1 MNSIN
6 INLSISLIVLIIVFI
21 LEYIFKLIP
30 CDMCLV
36 ERYPYYALILLSIIA
51 MYLVRIEKA
60 KLRKIIDYVSI
71 STILFG
77 FIYTLRHVGVERG
90 IIKLSTECSGVL
102 INTSDKSALLEELNQ
117 AALVRCDEATYLFNF
132 ISIAESNLILMTFL
146 LFINIYFLVKK
157 R

>member
-90 IIKLSTECSGVL
+90 IIILSTECSGAL
-102 INTSDKSALLEELNQ
+102 INTSDKTALLEELNQ

-146 LFINIYFLVKK
+146 LFINIYFLIKK
-157 R
+157 

>member
-60 KLRKIIDYVSI
+60 KLGKIIDYVSI
-71 STILFG
+71 SIILFG

-90 IIKLSTECSGVL
+90 IIKLSTECSGAL

-157 R
+157 

>member
-6 INLSISLIVLIIVFI
+6 INLSISLIVLIIVCI

-90 IIKLSTECSGVL
+90 IIKLSTECSGAP

-157 R
+157 

>member
-6 INLSISLIVLIIVFI
+6 INLSISLIVLIIDFI

-90 IIKLSTECSGVL
+90 IIKLSTECSGAL

-157 R
+157 

>member
-6 INLSISLIVLIIVFI
+6 INLFISLIVLITVFI

-51 MYLVRIEKA
+51 MYLVRIEKV

-90 IIKLSTECSGVL
+90 IIKLSTECSGAL
-102 INTSDKSALLEELNQ
+102 INTSDKSALLEELSQ

-132 ISIAESNLILMTFL
+132 ISIAESNLILMIFL

-157 R
+157 

>member
-36 ERYPYYALILLSIIA
+36 ERYPYYALILLSLIA
-51 MYLVRIEKA
+51 MYLMKTEKVR
-60 KLRKIIDYVSI
+60 LRKIIDYLSVI
-71 STILFG
+71 TIIFG
-77 FIYTLRHVGVERG
+77 FFYTLRHVGVERG
-90 IIKLSTECSGVL
+90 IIKLNTGCSNALV
-102 INTSDKSALLEELNQ
+102 NTSDKLALLEELNQ

-146 LFINIYFLVKK
+146 LFINIYFLIKK
-157 R
+157 

>member
-6 INLSISLIVLIIVFI
+6 INLFISLIVLIIVFI

-90 IIKLSTECSGVL
+90 IIKLSTECSGAL

-146 LFINIYFLVKK
+146 LFINIYFLIKK
-157 R
+157 

>member
-60 KLRKIIDYVSI
+60 KLRKIIDYISI

-157 R
+157 

>member
-6 INLSISLIVLIIVFI
+6 FNLYVSLVTLLIVFI

-51 MYLVRIEKA
+51 MYLVKIEKTGL
-60 KLRKIIDYVSI
+60 KKIIDYLSI
-71 STILFG
+71 LTILFG
-77 FIYTLRHVGVERG
+77 CIYTLRHVGVERG
-90 IIKLSTECSGVL
+90 ILNLSTECSGSLV
-102 INTSDKSALLEELNQ
+102 NTSDKLALLEELNQ

-157 R
+157 

>member
-36 ERYPYYALILLSIIA
+36 ERYPYYALIFLSIIA
-51 MYLVRIEKA
+51 LYLVRIEKA

-90 IIKLSTECSGVL
+90 IIKLSTECSGAL

-157 R
+157 

>member
-51 MYLVRIEKA
+51 MYLVRIEKV

-90 IIKLSTECSGVL
+90 IIKLSTECSGAL
-102 INTSDKSALLEELNQ
+102 INTSDKSALLEELSQ

-157 R
+157 

>member
-51 MYLVRIEKA
+51 MYLVRIEKV
-60 KLRKIIDYVSI
+60 KLRKTIDYVSI

-90 IIKLSTECSGVL
+90 IIKLSTECSGAL

-157 R
+157 

>member
-90 IIKLSTECSGVL
+90 IIKLSTECSGAL

-117 AALVRCDEATYLFNF
+117 AGLVRCDEATYLFNF

-157 R
+157 

>member
-6 INLSISLIVLIIVFI
+6 INLFISLIVLIIVFI

-157 R
+157 

>member
-1 MNSIN
+1 
-6 INLSISLIVLIIVFI
+6 
-21 LEYIFKLIP
+21 
-30 CDMCLV
+30 MCLV

-90 IIKLSTECSGVL
+90 IIKLSTECSGAL

-146 LFINIYFLVKK
+146 LFVNIYYLVKSNECK
-157 R
+157 KKNFRENC

>member
-6 INLSISLIVLIIVFI
+6 INLSISLIVLIVVFI

-36 ERYPYYALILLSIIA
+36 ERYPYYALILLSVIA

-60 KLRKIIDYVSI
+60 KLRKIVDYVSI

-90 IIKLSTECSGVL
+90 IIKLSTECSGAL

-157 R
+157 

>member
-6 INLSISLIVLIIVFI
+6 INLFISLIVLIIVFV

-90 IIKLSTECSGVL
+90 IIKLSTECSGAL
-102 INTSDKSALLEELNQ
+102 INTSDKTALLEELNQ

-157 R
+157 

>member
-51 MYLVRIEKA
+51 MYLVKIKKA
-60 KLRKIIDYVSI
+60 KLKKIIDYVSI

-90 IIKLSTECSGVL
+90 VIKLSTECSSAL

-157 R
+157 

>member
-1 MNSIN
+1 MNSVN

-51 MYLVRIEKA
+51 MYLVKIGKT

-90 IIKLSTECSGVL
+90 IIKLSTECSVAL
-102 INTSDKSALLEELNQ
+102 INTSDKTALLEELSQ

-157 R
+157 

>member
-6 INLSISLIVLIIVFI
+6 INLFISLIVLIIVFI

-36 ERYPYYALILLSIIA
+36 ERYPYYALILLSVIA

-60 KLRKIIDYVSI
+60 KLRKLIDYVSI

-90 IIKLSTECSGVL
+90 IIKLSTECSGAL

-157 R
+157 

>member
-6 INLSISLIVLIIVFI
+6 INLFISLITLIIVFI

-60 KLRKIIDYVSI
+60 KLRKTIDYISI

-90 IIKLSTECSGVL
+90 IIKLSTECSGAL
-102 INTSDKSALLEELNQ
+102 ITTSDKSALLEELNQ

-132 ISIAESNLILMTFL
+132 ISIAESNLILTTFL

-157 R
+157 

>member
-6 INLSISLIVLIIVFI
+6 INLFISLITLIIVFI

-60 KLRKIIDYVSI
+60 KLRKIIDYISI

-90 IIKLSTECSGVL
+90 IIKLSTECSGAL
-102 INTSDKSALLEELNQ
+102 INTSDRSALLEALSQ

-132 ISIAESNLILMTFL
+132 ISIAESNLILTTFL

-157 R
+157 

>member
-51 MYLVRIEKA
+51 MYLVSIENV

-90 IIKLSTECSGVL
+90 IIKLSTECSGAL
-102 INTSDKSALLEELNQ
+102 INTSDKTALLEELNQ

-157 R
+157 

>member
-6 INLSISLIVLIIVFI
+6 INLFISLIVLIIDFV

-71 STILFG
+71 STI
-77 FIYTLRHVGVERG
+77 
-90 IIKLSTECSGVL
+90 
-102 INTSDKSALLEELNQ
+102 
-117 AALVRCDEATYLFNF
+117 
-132 ISIAESNLILMTFL
+132 
-146 LFINIYFLVKK
+146 
-157 R
+157 

>member
-51 MYLVRIEKA
+51 MYLVRIEKV

-90 IIKLSTECSGVL
+90 IIKLSTECSGAL
-102 INTSDKSALLEELNQ
+102 INTSDKSALLEELSQ

-132 ISIAESNLILMTFL
+132 ISIAESNLILMIFL

-157 R
+157 

>member
-51 MYLVRIEKA
+51 MYLVRIEEA

-90 IIKLSTECSGVL
+90 IIKLSTECSGAL
-102 INTSDKSALLEELNQ
+102 INTSDKSSLLEELNQ

-157 R
+157 

>member
-6 INLSISLIVLIIVFI
+6 INLFISLIVLIIVFV

-90 IIKLSTECSGVL
+90 IIKLSTECSGAL

-117 AALVRCDEATYLFNF
+117 AALVRCDEPTYLFNF
-132 ISIAESNLILMTFL
+132 ISIAESNLILLTFL
-146 LFINIYFLVKK
+146 LFINIYLLVIK
-157 R
+157 

>member
-21 LEYIFKLIP
+21 LEYIFELIP

-36 ERYPYYALILLSIIA
+36 ERYPYYALILLSVIA

-60 KLRKIIDYVSI
+60 KLRKIVDYVSI

-90 IIKLSTECSGVL
+90 IIKLSTECSGAL
-102 INTSDKSALLEELNQ
+102 INTSDKTALLEELNQ

-132 ISIAESNLILMTFL
+132 ISIADSNLILMTFL

-157 R
+157 

>member
-77 FIYTLRHVGVERG
+77 FIYTLRHVGVERD
-90 IIKLSTECSGVL
+90 IIKLSTECSGAL

-157 R
+157 

>member
-90 IIKLSTECSGVL
+90 IIKLSTECSGAL

-117 AALVRCDEATYLFNF
+117 AELVRCDEATYLFNF

-157 R
+157 

>member
-51 MYLVRIEKA
+51 MYLERIEKA
-60 KLRKIIDYVSI
+60 KLRKLIDYVSI

-90 IIKLSTECSGVL
+90 IIKLSTECSGAL

-157 R
+157 

>member
-36 ERYPYYALILLSIIA
+36 ERYPYFALILLSIIA

-157 R
+157 

>member
-1 MNSIN
+1 
-6 INLSISLIVLIIVFI
+6 
-21 LEYIFKLIP
+21 
-30 CDMCLV
+30 MCLV

-60 KLRKIIDYVSI
+60 KLRKIIDYISI

-90 IIKLSTECSGVL
+90 IIKLSTECSGAL
-102 INTSDKSALLEELNQ
+102 INTSDRSALLEALSQ

-157 R
+157 

>member
-77 FIYTLRHVGVERG
+77 FFYTLRHVGVERG
-90 IIKLSTECSGVL
+90 IIKLTTECSGAL
-102 INTSDKSALLEELNQ
+102 INTSDKSVLLEELNQ

-132 ISIAESNLILMTFL
+132 ISIAESNLILMTSL

-157 R
+157 

>member
-51 MYLVRIEKA
+51 MYLVRIEKV

-71 STILFG
+71 LTILFG

-90 IIKLSTECSGVL
+90 IIKLSTECSGAL
-102 INTSDKSALLEELNQ
+102 INTSDKTALLEELNQ

-146 LFINIYFLVKK
+146 LSINIYHLVKK
-157 R
+157 

>member
-6 INLSISLIVLIIVFI
+6 FNLYVSLITLIIVFI

-36 ERYPYYALILLSIIA
+36 ERYPYYALILLSLIA
-51 MYLVRIEKA
+51 MYLMKTEKVR
-60 KLRKIIDYVSI
+60 LRKIIDYLSVI
-71 STILFG
+71 TIIFG
-77 FIYTLRHVGVERG
+77 FFYTLRHVGVERG
-90 IIKLSTECSGVL
+90 IIKLNTGCSNALV
-102 INTSDKSALLEELNQ
+102 NTSDKLALLEELNQ

-132 ISIAESNLILMTFL
+132 ISIAESNLILMTLL
-146 LFINIYFLVKK
+146 LFINIYFLVK

>member
-6 INLSISLIVLIIVFI
+6 INLSISLFVLIIVFI

-36 ERYPYYALILLSIIA
+36 ERYPYYSLILLSFIA

-90 IIKLSTECSGVL
+90 IIKLSTECSGAL

-157 R
+157 